1 MKQKYPTRFLGRPD
15 IQVRHDPTDRITD
28 FVQVLKCQEKKH
40 AAQKIIRKPSFEEIH
55 GKESIVYCFLFFRI
69 SFFPLEPVYIISNSK
84 VATTSGSVIWFTMV
98 TTNAW

>member
-1 MKQKYPTRFLGRPD
+1 MSRKETRGAKDHPEAV
-15 IQVRHDPTDRITD
+15 VRGDSWKREYS
-28 FVQVLKCQEKKH
+28 VLF
-40 AAQKIIRKPSFEEIH
+40 S
-55 GKESIVYCFLFFRI
+55 FFRI